1 MPELPEVETV
11 LQGLRPHLEGK
22 VITKVTIR
30 RYDLRWP
37 IHQDISKKLS
47 NQQLLKI
54 TRRAKY
60 LVLHVAQGTV
70 LLHLGMSGQIR
81 IVDKKQPIGKHDH
94 FDLEFNSGK
103 ILRFT
108 DPRRFGAF
116 LWAGIHYQN
125 HPLFISLG
133 PEPFDKKF
141 SGKYLWQLAQS
152 RSVSIK
158 SFIMDNKIVVGV
170 GNIYAA
176 ESLFLAKINPKTSVN
191 RLTEERFS
199 ALVKAIRA
207 ILRRAIKQ
215 GGTTLKDFINS
226 DGKPGYFSQHL
237 NVYGR
242 AGLPCFQ
249 CDWTLKM
256 IIIGQRSTV
265 YCEKCQL

>member
-11 LQGLRPHLEGK
+11 LQGLKPHIEGK
-22 VITKVTIR
+22 TISKVTIR

-37 IHQDISKKLS
+37 IFKNISQKLMG
-47 NQQLLKI
+47 QKLHKI

-60 LVLHVAQGTV
+60 LILHFDQGAA
-70 LLHLGMSGQIR
+70 LLHLGMSGQVR
-81 IVDKKQPIGKHDH
+81 IVNKTQPINKHDH
-94 FDLEFNSGK
+94 FDLEFDANK

-116 LWAGIHYQN
+116 LWAGIHYKD
-125 HPLFISLG
+125 HPLLISLG

-141 SGKYLWQLAQS
+141 SGEYLWHLAQS

-158 SFIMDNKIVVGV
+158 SFIMDNKIVVGI

-176 ESLFLAKINPKTSVN
+176 ESLFLSKINPKLSV
-191 RLTEERFS
+191 RKLTQDRFS
-199 ALVKAIRA
+199 SLVIAIRFILRKAIKR
-207 ILRRAIKQ
+207 

-226 DGKPGYFSQHL
+226 EGNPGYFSQHL

-242 AGLPCFQ
+242 AGLSCYQ
-249 CDWTLKM
+249 CSHILQM
-256 IIIGQRSTV
+256 IHIGQRSTV
-265 YCEKCQL
+265 YCEKCQI